1 MENAF
6 HQKWIVTYLSPGVCV
21 CVCVCDTNERKV
33 RQIKEENIKHTHM
46 YFCSYSIMFTFIDK
60 LDSQEIRPWC
70 DGKCLPSK
78 AVCHIFESGNQPLQK
93 N

>member
-46 YFCSYSIMFTFIDK
+46 YFCSYSIMFLLLLI
-60 LDSQEIRPWC
+60 
-70 DGKCLPSK
+70 
-78 AVCHIFESGNQPLQK
+78 N
-93 N
+93 